1 MKLKA
6 RREGRVWACFLFQFQ
21 LLLCFYKID
30 PTNRSFCHKKIPDG
44 AQGQE
49 SLYKLV
55 VGSEGF
61 RWEEEAQRSG
71 TLGLRP
77 KQRCYLVFPHSAS
90 SLLTPPPSSI
100 DKGRLTLK
108 ATVWPEG
115 GGVSAPATEHLTSG
129 LLPWPVALLLAADS
143 FLFLVS

>member
-1 MKLKA
+1 MKGGSGPAFYFSFNFCFVSIKLILQIGLSVTRRFQMGPKA
-6 RREGRVWACFLFQFQ
+6 RN
-21 LLLCFYKID
+21 LC
-30 PTNRSFCHKKIPDG
+30 TSWW
-44 AQGQE
+44 
-49 SLYKLV
+49 V

-61 RWEEEAQRSG
+61 RWEEAAQRSG

-77 KQRCYLVFPHSAS
+77 KQRCYLMFPHSAS

-115 GGVSAPATEHLTSG
+115 GGVSAPAVEHLTSG

-143 FLFLVS
+143 LLFLVS